1 MWCRVSEETTTIHPQ
16 VRSER
21 SLSCCMSRWCLTLRL
36 VFDTL
41 IALLRPMFACAEP
54 HWDMQHLGWTVEE
67 RVGSE
72 AFSYVAVLSVSPLFC
87 RCVCLSMDA
96 SFSSLLKRL
105 YCCWW
110 LQMLLN
116 LNSVTP
122 LLTTACCTV
131 LTDDVLIY
139 SMLTKV
145 SEALS
150 SRSVSLRPPHNVSLP
165 LGLLSYRGRSGWS
178 VVCLPKAIQHIWLQ
192 LEIYA
197 VAFFW
202 PEMEIDCKI

>member
-1 MWCRVSEETTTIHPQ
+1 MFDTPARVWHPDCSAPAH
-16 VRSER
+16 V
-21 SLSCCMSRWCLTLRL
+21 CMCWATLRHATFGL
-36 VFDTL
+36 DSGRT
-41 IALLRPMFACAEP
+41 CG
-54 HWDMQHLGWTVEE
+54 LG
-67 RVGSE
+67 GIFLCGCS
-72 AFSYVAVLSVSPLFC
+72 FGQSPVLSM
-87 RCVCLSMDA
+87 CLSQHGCFFFLAIKTLVLLLMATDVVKSEQCYTPA
-96 SFSSLLKRL
+96 HHSLLH
-105 YCCWW
+105 C
-110 LQMLLN
+110 
-116 LNSVTP
+116 
-122 LLTTACCTV
+122 ATV

-150 SRSVSLRPPHNVSLP
+150 SRSLSLRPPHNVSLP